1 MRYSRENF
9 GAKIFYLFTLFI
21 LAVCVAFTA
30 FFIYYQSNTLKENLI
45 SDGEQLSKLLAYN
58 ARLGVFAENETLLK
72 DHIEGIMQNEN
83 VMMVQVFTSDGKEL
97 ITRKKY
103 VQDSRGK
110 VMEKEMENPETTFK
124 KLRETRSDLYY
135 ESYDKIEFW
144 AAVISRAAY
153 QVEEAWFF
161 GEDLS
166 PRKDPTIGF
175 VRLVLSTELLH
186 KKLRDL
192 LLKSILIPVIF
203 IIPGWLIALLIVKG
217 ITKPLSSL
225 TEGVKAIGT
234 GDAVEPISI
243 ETKDEIGKLAA
254 AFNNM
259 AQSLKKR
266 EEEKQ
271 QLEEQ
276 LRQAQKME
284 AIGTLAGGIAHDFNN
299 ILTGIIGYGHLL
311 QKKVSKEDRAKQQ
324 YLEQLLSS
332 AGRAAVLTQ
341 SLLAFSRKQVINPQP
356 VKLNEIVK
364 RVEKLLS
371 RLIGE
376 DIEMKTVYSEKDITV
391 VADSGQIEQVLMNLA
406 TNARDAMPDGGQ
418 LIIKTELVELDDD
431 YSRSFADDDT
441 GKYALISVSDNGA
454 GMDEKTRERIFE
466 PFFTTKDPG
475 RGTGLGLSIV
485 YGIIKQH
492 NGFIDVQSEPGK
504 GTAFNIYLR
513 SVETEMETRK
523 LDDLPDAGFF
533 AVEGSETLLIAEDD
547 EHVRRLVTHIL
558 KQAGYKVIEARDG
571 KEAVKKFIENKDKVN
586 FLVLDVIMPKKNG
599 KEAYDEIRKIKPDV
613 KALFMSGYTSE
624 VIHKKGILDEGI
636 NFIAKPVSP
645 DELLRKIREIL
656 NKTG

>member
-1 MRYSRENF
+1 
-9 GAKIFYLFTLFI
+9 
-21 LAVCVAFTA
+21 
-30 FFIYYQSNTLKENLI
+30 
-45 SDGEQLSKLLAYN
+45 
-58 ARLGVFAENETLLK
+58 
-72 DHIEGIMQNEN
+72 
-83 VMMVQVFTSDGKEL
+83 
-97 ITRKKY
+97 
-103 VQDSRGK
+103 
-110 VMEKEMENPETTFK
+110 MEKEMENPETTFK

-144 AAVISRAAY
+144 APVISRAAY

-571 KEAVKKFIENKDKVN
+571 EEAVKKFIENKDKVN